1 MKITYFPH
9 MVNITLISGET
20 KSEPVS
26 VAVPSWAEY
35 IAVDEDGTITAFED
49 DPYRRDSDWD
59 NHLGTNYEV
68 IAEAQKTIQNWEQ
81 SYKIIDQLNHTTTE
95 LILLVG
101 AAS

>member
-20 KSEPVS
+20 KTEPVS

-35 IAVDEDGTITAFED
+35 IAVDENGIISAFEGE
-49 DPYRRDSDWD
+49 PHRRGTDWD
-59 NHLGTNYEV
+59 NHLGTTYEV
-68 IAEAQKTIQNWEQ
+68 IAEIQDVVRNWED
-81 SYKIIDQLNHTTTE
+81 SCVVIDQLNYTTTE